1 MTFTKSVSKTYSVL
15 FVYHFFSS
23 SVGVISLW
31 QLAGAAVK
39 RLHFSRSE
47 VFGAHSVLLRQKA
60 LLKGKVKEASL
71 VEGFHSTSRG
81 FGDKLYVL
89 SSSLHAV
96 RPTQVFLC
104 CPSAWSKP
112 LTSERFPV

>member
-1 MTFTKSVSKTYSVL
+1 MTFIKSESKTYSVL
-15 FVYHFFSS
+15 FVYYFFSS

-31 QLAGAAVK
+31 QLAGTAVK

-47 VFGAHSVLLRQKA
+47 VFGACSVLLRQKA
-60 LLKGKVKEASL
+60 VLKGKMKEVSL

-89 SSSLHAV
+89 SSSLRAV

-104 CPSAWSKP
+104 CSFCLEQTPH
-112 LTSERFPV
+112 L